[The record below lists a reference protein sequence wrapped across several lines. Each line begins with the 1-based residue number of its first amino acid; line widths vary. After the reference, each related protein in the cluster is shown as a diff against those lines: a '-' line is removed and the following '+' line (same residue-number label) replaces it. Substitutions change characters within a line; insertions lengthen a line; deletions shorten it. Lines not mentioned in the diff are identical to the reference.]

1 LIDPNKEIQEMAKGF
16 QAKIQLS
23 KTKRAPVS
31 HTGFR
36 GRFVKKGDSFIT
48 TDPVEVR
55 YYQSQPGFS
64 IAILSGKFTAKPVQE
79 EEIDEDID
87 ERDDEDEVEEEDEER
102 NEEVDGLYEK
112 ADLKKMSQKDL
123 KKLIKDDD
131 ELPLTL
137 KDIPKKASKNEIID
151 LILEAQNQSD
161 DDDEEDDEEDDE

>member
-1 LIDPNKEIQEMAKGF
+1 MAKGF
-16 QAKIQLS
+16 QAKVQLS

-48 TDPVEVR
+48 TDPAEAR

-64 IAILSGKFTAKPVQE
+64 VAVLSGKLTAKPVHE
-79 EEIDEDID
+79 EEIEDID
-87 ERDDEDEVEEEDEER
+87 ERDDEDEVEDEEEER

-112 ADLKKMSQKDL
+112 ADLKKMNVKDL

-131 ELPLTL
+131 ELPLSVNDL
-137 KDIPKKASKNEIID
+137 PKKASKTEIID
-151 LILEAQNQSD
+151 LILEAQSQSD